1 MPRWNEAASGD
12 RSWRQAAR
20 VQTRRRCINRGA
32 GPDYGCSR
40 GGAGEAPRTAS
51 VEAAT
56 ADSAGAVGALLQ
68 IAQSSGDKPHVQI
81 AALEALCGVVLN
93 HPANQVAAGDALSYL
108 LQLAQSG
115 SVASSAAS
123 IALKNLVD
131 CCFSNQQACHN
142 IIRSAHHRL
151 PVALHSLV
159 AQLQRTFEGSFPELS
174 LVQKL
179 DIWCSEAR
187 SAGECRGAGNDVFS
201 FHSTAC
207 DDVFT
212 SVPTR
217 VTRQIGDTCF
227 AFAAARSFNRR

>member
-1 MPRWNEAASGD
+1 MG
-12 RSWRQAAR
+12 
-20 VQTRRRCINRGA
+20 T
-32 GPDYGCSR
+32 
-40 GGAGEAPRTAS
+40 
-51 VEAAT
+51 
-56 ADSAGAVGALLQ
+56 LLQ

-81 AALEALCGVVLN
+81 AELEAFYPVGLN

-115 SVASSAAS
+115 SIASSAAA

-131 CCFSNQQACHN
+131 CSFSNQQAFHK
-142 IIRSAHHRL
+142 IIRSAHHRV
-151 PVALHSLV
+151 PGSLHSLV

-179 DIWCSEAR
+179 EIWCSEAR
-187 SAGECRGAGNDVFS
+187 SAGECRGVGNDVFS

-207 DDVFT
+207 DDVMT